1 MYKFNRN
8 SQITFSDFN
17 QQLGMKMNESNR
29 WVKKAKIIPWEKIE
43 EKYAKL
49 FPSDTGMPAKPLR
62 MALGSL
68 LIQKQYGYSDEE
80 LVEQLREN
88 PYYQYFIGMP
98 GYEDKYP
105 FVPSLLVEFRKRLSE
120 DILTEVNEIIIS
132 SALSSKDDS
141 DNNDN
146 NNSGSSNS
154 NGNDPDKNDAEKLP
168 ENGHENEVQ
177 NAGTLILDA
186 TCVPQNIEYPQDV
199 NLLNECR
206 EKLEKLIDKICHD
219 YNYYTPRMYRENARK
234 DYMSLAKCRK
244 RPAKRVRKAVRQ
256 QLQYVRRDL
265 KYVDDLLDTDDVKL
279 TEKQSELLD
288 VIRKI
293 YEQQKFMFDNK
304 THSVEDRIVSISQPY
319 IRPIVRGKA
328 KSPVEFG
335 AKLDLSVDENG
346 MARVEKL
353 SFDAYNES
361 EVLKTA
367 VQNYKE
373 RTGHYPERVLVDKIY
388 RNREN
393 LNFCKKL
400 GIRISGKRLGRP
412 KQQEVDKKTEYK
424 DNTGRIEVERKFSL
438 AKRKFGLGLL
448 LTKLKNTTEAS
459 ILLSVIAMNIDR
471 LAAMFVRLFRI
482 FVILFLDFVLEGY

>member
-8 SQITFSDFN
+8 IQISFSDFN
-17 QQLGMKMNESNR
+17 QPLGMKMNANNR
-29 WVKKAKIIPWEKIE
+29 WIKKAEMIPWDKIE
-43 EKYAKL
+43 EKYAEL
-49 FPSDTGMPAKPLR
+49 FPSETGMPAKPLR

-68 LIQKQYGYSDEE
+68 LIQKKYGYSDEE

-120 DILTEVNEIIIS
+120 DILNEVNEIIIS
-132 SALSSKDDS
+132 SAIPEKADSNDDDS
-141 DNNDN
+141 DNNLD
-146 NNSGSSNS
+146 GGNS
-154 NGNDPDKNDAEKLP
+154 NDEMTEDSAEEEIKT
-168 ENGHENEVQ
+168 ENS
-177 NAGTLILDA
+177 GTLILDA
-186 TCVPQNIEYPQDV
+186 TCAPQNIEYPQDV

-206 EKLEKLIDKICHD
+206 EKLEKLIDKICYD
-219 YNYYTPRMYRENARK
+219 FNYYTPRMYRENARK
-234 DYMSLAKCRK
+234 DYLSLAKCKK
-244 RPAKRVRKAVRQ
+244 RPAKRIRKAVKQ

-265 KYVDDLLDTDDVKL
+265 KYVDEFLALDDVKL
-279 TEKQSELLD
+279 TDRQTELLD
-288 VIRKI
+288 VIRKV
-293 YEQQKFMFDNK
+293 YEQQRFMFENK
-304 THSVEDRIVSISQPY
+304 THSVADRIVSISQPY

-335 AKLDLSVDENG
+335 AKLDLSVDEHG

-367 VQNYKE
+367 VENYKQ
-373 RTGHYPERVLVDKIY
+373 RTGHYPERVLVDQIY

-393 LNFCKKL
+393 LNFCKEH
-400 GIRISGKRLGRP
+400 GIRLSGKRLGRP
-412 KQQEVDKKTEYK
+412 KQQKTDLKTEYK
-424 DNTGRIEVERKFSL
+424 DSKDRIEVERKFSL

-448 LTKLKNTTEAS
+448 CTKLKNTTEAS

-471 LAAMFVRLFRI
+471 LEAMFMRLI
-482 FVILFLDFVLEGY
+482 WILRFCVPDLKLWGC

>member
-8 SQITFSDFN
+8 LQITFSDFN
-17 QQLGMKMNESNR
+17 QPMGMKMNANNR
-29 WVKKAKIIPWEKIE
+29 WVKKAEMIPWDKIE
-43 EKYAKL
+43 EKYAEL
-49 FPSDTGMPAKPLR
+49 FPSKTGMPAKPLR

-120 DILTEVNEIIIS
+120 EILSEVNEMIIS
-132 SALSSKDDS
+132 SVMSEKDDS
-141 DNNDN
+141 DDDN
-146 NNSGSSNS
+146 NSNNS
-154 NGNDPDKNDAEKLP
+154 NGGNSDNKESEALP
-168 ENGHENEVQ
+168 ENKTEAPNS
-177 NAGTLILDA
+177 GTLILDA
-186 TCVPQNIEYPQDV
+186 TCAPQNIEYPQDV

-206 EKLEKLIDKICHD
+206 EKLEKLIDKICYD
-219 YNYYTPRMYRENARK
+219 FNYYTPRMYREKARK
-234 DYMSLAKCRK
+234 DYLSLAKCKK
-244 RPAKRVRKAVRQ
+244 RPAKRIRKAVKQ

-265 KYVDDLLDTDDVKL
+265 KYVDGFLACDNVKL
-279 TEKQSELLD
+279 TEKQSEILD

-293 YEQQKFMFDNK
+293 YEQQKFMFENN
-304 THSVEDRIVSISQPY
+304 THSVENRIVSINQPY

-335 AKLDLSVDENG
+335 AKLDLSVDENV

-367 VQNYKE
+367 VENYKK
-373 RTGHYPERVLVDKIY
+373 RTGHYPERVLVDQIY
-388 RNREN
+388 RNRTN
-393 LNFCKKL
+393 LNFCKEH
-400 GIRISGKRLGRP
+400 GIRISGKKLGRP
-412 KQQEVDKKTEYK
+412 RQEEIDKKAEYK
-424 DNTGRIEVERKFSL
+424 DNTDRIEVERKFSL

-448 LTKLKNTTEAS
+448 YTKLKNTTEAS

-471 LAAMFVRLFRI
+471 LAAMFLRPLWILLFWI
-482 FVILFLDFVLEGY
+482 PDLEFGGC

>member
-17 QQLGMKMNESNR
+17 QPMGMKMNANNR
-29 WVKKAKIIPWEKIE
+29 WVKKAEMIPWDKIE
-43 EKYAKL
+43 EKYAEL
-49 FPSDTGMPAKPLR
+49 FPSKTGMAAKPLR

-68 LIQKQYGYSDEE
+68 LIQKQYGYSNEE

-120 DILTEVNEIIIS
+120 EILSEVNEIIIS
-132 SALSSKDDS
+132 SAMSEKDDS
-141 DNNDN
+141 DNDDDN
-146 NNSGSSNS
+146 NSDNGSSN
-154 NGNDPDKNDAEKLP
+154 DK
-168 ENGHENEVQ
+168 ENETA
-177 NAGTLILDA
+177 NSGTLMLDA
-186 TCVPQNIEYPQDV
+186 TCAPQNIEYPQDV

-206 EKLEKLIDKICHD
+206 EKLERLIDKICYD
-219 YNYYTPRMYRENARK
+219 FNYYTPRMYRENARK
-234 DYMSLAKCRK
+234 DYLSLAKCKK
-244 RPAKRVRKAVRQ
+244 RPAKRIRKAVKQ

-265 KYVDDLLDTDDVKL
+265 KYVDAFLALDDIKL
-279 TEKQSELLD
+279 TEKQSEILD

-293 YEQQKFMFDNK
+293 YEQQKFMFENN
-304 THSVEDRIVSISQPY
+304 THSVENRIVSISQPY

-367 VQNYKE
+367 VENYKK
-373 RTGHYPERVLVDKIY
+373 RTGHYPERVLVDQIY
-388 RNREN
+388 RNRTN
-393 LNFCKKL
+393 LNFCKEH
-400 GIRISGKRLGRP
+400 GIRISGK
-412 KQQEVDKKTEYK
+412 KTW
-424 DNTGRIEVERKFSL
+424 
-438 AKRKFGLGLL
+438 
-448 LTKLKNTTEAS
+448 
-459 ILLSVIAMNIDR
+459 
-471 LAAMFVRLFRI
+471 
-482 FVILFLDFVLEGY
+482 

>member
-8 SQITFSDFN
+8 IQISFSDFN
-17 QQLGMKMNESNR
+17 QPLGMKMNANNR
-29 WVKKAKIIPWEKIE
+29 WVKKAEMIPWDKIE
-43 EKYAKL
+43 EKYAEL
-49 FPSDTGMPAKPLR
+49 FPSETGMPAKPLR

-68 LIQKQYGYSDEE
+68 LIQKKYGYSDEE

-120 DILTEVNEIIIS
+120 EILMEVNEIIIS
-132 SALSSKDDS
+132 SAIPEKDDSNDDDS
-141 DNNDN
+141 DNNL
-146 NNSGSSNS
+146 GGGNS
-154 NGNDPDKNDAEKLP
+154 NDEMTEESAEEEIKT
-168 ENGHENEVQ
+168 ENS
-177 NAGTLILDA
+177 GTLILDA
-186 TCVPQNIEYPQDV
+186 TCAPQNIEYPQDV

-206 EKLEKLIDKICHD
+206 EKLEKLIDKIC
-219 YNYYTPRMYRENARK
+219 YEFNYYTPRMYRENARK
-234 DYMSLAKCRK
+234 DYLSLAKCKK
-244 RPAKRVRKAVRQ
+244 RPAKRIRKAVKQ

-265 KYVDDLLDTDDVKL
+265 KYVDEFLALDDVKL
-279 TEKQSELLD
+279 TDKQAELLD
-288 VIRKI
+288 VIRKV
-293 YEQQKFMFDNK
+293 YEQQRFMFENK
-304 THSVEDRIVSISQPY
+304 THSVADRIVSISQPY

-367 VQNYKE
+367 VENYKQ
-373 RTGHYPERVLVDKIY
+373 RTGHYPERVLVDQIY
-388 RNREN
+388 RNRTN
-393 LNFCKKL
+393 LNFCKEH
-400 GIRISGKRLGRP
+400 GIRLSGKRLGRP
-412 KQQEVDKKTEYK
+412 KQQETDKKTEYK
-424 DNTGRIEVERKFSL
+424 DSKDRIEVERKFSL

-448 LTKLKNTTEAS
+448 CTKLKNTTEAS

-471 LAAMFVRLFRI
+471 LAAMFVRPIWILLFCD
-482 FVILFLDFVLEGY
+482 LDLKLWGY

>member
-8 SQITFSDFN
+8 IQISFSDFN
-17 QQLGMKMNESNR
+17 QPLGMKMNANNR
-29 WVKKAKIIPWEKIE
+29 WIKKAEMIPWDKIE
-43 EKYAKL
+43 EKYSEL
-49 FPSDTGMPAKPLR
+49 FPSETGMPAKPLR

-68 LIQKQYGYSDEE
+68 LIQKKYGYSDEE

-120 DILTEVNEIIIS
+120 EILMEVNEIIIS
-132 SALSSKDDS
+132 SAIPEKDDSNDDDS
-141 DNNDN
+141 DNNL
-146 NNSGSSNS
+146 GGGNS
-154 NGNDPDKNDAEKLP
+154 NDEMTEESAEEEIKT
-168 ENGHENEVQ
+168 ENS
-177 NAGTLILDA
+177 GTLILDA
-186 TCVPQNIEYPQDV
+186 TCAPQNIEYPQDV

-206 EKLEKLIDKICHD
+206 EKLEKLIDKICYD
-219 YNYYTPRMYRENARK
+219 FNYYTPRMYRENARK
-234 DYMSLAKCRK
+234 DYLSLAKCKK
-244 RPAKRVRKAVRQ
+244 RPAKRIRKAVKQ

-265 KYVDDLLDTDDVKL
+265 KYVDEFLALDDVKL
-279 TEKQSELLD
+279 TEKQSEILD
-288 VIRKI
+288 VIRKV

-304 THSVEDRIVSISQPY
+304 THSVADRIVSISQPY

-335 AKLDLSVDENG
+335 AKLDLSVDEHG

-367 VQNYKE
+367 VENYKQ
-373 RTGHYPERVLVDKIY
+373 RTGHYPERVLVDQIY

-393 LNFCKKL
+393 LNFCKEH
-400 GIRISGKRLGRP
+400 GIRLSGKRLGRP
-412 KQQEVDKKTEYK
+412 KQHETDMKTEYK
-424 DNTGRIEVERKFSL
+424 DNKDRIEVERKFSL

-448 LTKLKNTTEAS
+448 YTKLKNTTEAS

-471 LAAMFVRLFRI
+471 LAAMFVRSFWI
-482 FVILFLDFVLEGY
+482 ILFCDSDLELWGC

>member
-8 SQITFSDFN
+8 AQITFSDFN
-17 QQLGMKMNESNR
+17 QPLGMKMNANNR
-29 WVKKAKIIPWEKIE
+29 WVKKAEMIPWDKIE
-43 EKYAKL
+43 EKYAEL
-49 FPSDTGMPAKPLR
+49 FPSKTGMPAKPLR

-120 DILTEVNEIIIS
+120 EILGVVNEIIIS
-132 SALSSKDDS
+132 SAMSEKDNSDDDNNSNNSDGGNS
-141 DNNDN
+141 DNKESKALSENKTEVP
-146 NNSGSSNS
+146 NS
-154 NGNDPDKNDAEKLP
+154 
-168 ENGHENEVQ
+168 
-177 NAGTLILDA
+177 GTLILDA
-186 TCVPQNIEYPQDV
+186 TCAPQNIEYPQDV

-206 EKLEKLIDKICHD
+206 EKLEKFIDKICYD
-219 YNYYTPRMYRENARK
+219 FNYYTPRMYRKNARK
-234 DYMSLAKCRK
+234 DYLSLAKCKK
-244 RPAKRVRKAVRQ
+244 RPAKRIRKAVKQ

-265 KYVDDLLDTDDVKL
+265 KYVDAFLALDDIKL
-279 TEKQSELLD
+279 TEKQSEILD

-293 YEQQKFMFDNK
+293 YEQQKFMFENK
-304 THSVEDRIVSISQPY
+304 THSVADRIVSISQPH

-328 KSPVEFG
+328 KTPVEFG

-353 SFDAYNES
+353 YFDAYNES

-367 VQNYKE
+367 VENYKK
-373 RTGHYPERVLVDKIY
+373 RTGHYPERVLVDQIY
-388 RNREN
+388 RNRTN
-393 LNFCKKL
+393 LNFCKEH
-400 GIRISGKRLGRP
+400 GIRISGKKLGRP
-412 KQQEVDKKTEYK
+412 KQEETDKKTEYK
-424 DNTGRIEVERKFSL
+424 DNTDRIEIERKFSL

-448 LTKLKNTTEAS
+448 YTKLKNTTEAS

-471 LAAMFVRLFRI
+471 LTSMFLRPLWILLFRNPDLK
-482 FVILFLDFVLEGY
+482 FGDC